1 MAKKN
6 YIPLLR
12 PASNTPGLYR
22 NLLHLLAGFLDDKKL
37 KNIRELFVIY
47 LENESK
53 TERKLKD
60 IIKISES
67 LIGDFGLAYTSVVSL
82 FVYELKKAGILSQKE
97 IEKKY
102 DKSTIKIVDNLVII
116 HKLDTRKIEKQADDF
131 VKMLLSSLTDVR
143 VILIR
148 LAIQVYTIKRL
159 KSSDKAGWEYAEES
173 FYLYAPLAHRLGL
186 YRIKQALEDQAF
198 RILQSS
204 NYKQILKK
212 LNSNKV
218 KRENFINDF
227 LQPVEKALKEIDIH
241 FELKWRAKSVYSI
254 HKKMEKQGV
263 PFEQVFDRYAI
274 RIIIDEKEN
283 ENENCWRV
291 FSIVTSL
298 YEPNTNRL
306 RDWITQPKETGYESL
321 HITVLNKEGQWV
333 EVQIRT
339 RRMDEIAEKG
349 LAAHWKY
356 KEGRPD
362 QEYDLWLK
370 KIRDILE
377 HPEKDLS
384 EYTENISE
392 IDNNEI
398 FVFTPN
404 GDLKRLPANATVLDM
419 AYSIHTN
426 IGNRCTGAKVNNKLV
441 PIKYRLSNGEN
452 VEIVTS
458 QNQKPK
464 LDWLKIAVSHR
475 AKNKIRRFLNEDF
488 NKTADLGKD
497 TLLRKLKNWKVEYN
511 DELVNRLVS
520 YFKCQNSLELYSDIY
535 EEKIEN
541 NALKTVVFKKAQKS
555 QENKNPLKKEIKQEI
570 VGEDILIIDNQTTNI
585 NYKFSKC
592 CNPVQGDEIL
602 GFITVGKGISIHKS
616 SCTNAIE
623 LLKKYPY
630 RLIEAKWNKN
640 ASIGAFPARIKVIA
654 DDKPGILNSITEIV
668 SIQMNINLK
677 SISFDS
683 HKNNFVGSLEM
694 IVKDNT
700 QLEHAIANIKKLK
713 GVKKVSKSG

>member
-1 MAKKN
+1 LAKKN

-12 PASNTPGLYR
+12 PVSNTTGLYR
-22 NLLHLLAGFLDDKKL
+22 NLLHLIAGFLDENKL
-37 KNIRELFVIY
+37 KDIRELFVIY
-47 LENESK
+47 LDNESK
-53 TERKLKD
+53 AERKLKD
-60 IIKISES
+60 VIKISES

-82 FVYELKKAGILSQKE
+82 FLYELKKTGIISQKE

-102 DKSTIKIVDNLVII
+102 DKKTVTIVENLVII
-116 HKLDTRKIEKQADDF
+116 HKLDTRKLEKQADDF
-131 VKMLLSSLTDVR
+131 VKLLLSSISDVR

-148 LAIQVYTIKRL
+148 LALQVYAIESL
-159 KSSDKAGWEYAEES
+159 KSGDKVGKEYAEES

-186 YRIKQALEDQAF
+186 YRIKQNLEDEAF
-198 RILQSS
+198 RILQPN

-212 LNSNKV
+212 LYSNKV
-218 KRENFINDF
+218 KRETFINNF
-227 LQPVEKALKEIDIH
+227 LQPIEKSLKESELK
-241 FELKWRAKSVYSI
+241 FEIKWRAKSVYSI
-254 HKKMEKQGV
+254 YKKMQKQGV
-263 PFEQVFDRYAI
+263 PFEQVYDRYAI
-274 RIIIDEKEN
+274 RIIIDEN
-283 ENENCWRV
+283 ENEKEICWRA
-291 FSIVTSL
+291 FSVVTAL
-298 YEPNTNRL
+298 YESNSSRL
-306 RDWITQPKETGYESL
+306 RDWITHPKETGYESL

-339 RRMDEIAEKG
+339 KRMDEVAEKG

-377 HPEKDLS
+377 HPEKDLL
-384 EYTENISE
+384 EYTDNISE
-392 IDNNEI
+392 IDKNEI

-426 IGNRCTGAKVNNKLV
+426 VGNKCSGARVNNKLV

-458 QNQKPK
+458 PNQKPK
-464 LDWLKIAVSHR
+464 LDWLKIAVSGR

-488 NKTADLGKD
+488 NKTAGLGKD
-497 TLLRKLKNWKVEYN
+497 ALLRKLKNWKVEFN
-511 DELVNRLVS
+511 DDLVNKLVKH
-520 YFKCQNSLELYSDIY
+520 YKCRNSLELYSDIY
-535 EEKIEN
+535 LEKIEN
-541 NALKTVVFKKAQKS
+541 NSLKATVFKKTEKA
-555 QENKNPLKKEIKQEI
+555 QENKSPLKKEIKSEV
-570 VGEDILIIDNQTTNI
+570 VGNDILVIDNQTTNI

-592 CNPVQGDEIL
+592 CNPVQGDDIL

-616 SCTNAIE
+616 NCTNAIE
-623 LLKKYPY
+623 LLKRYPY
-630 RLIEAKWNKN
+630 RMIEAEWNKN
-640 ASIGAFPARIKVIA
+640 ASASAFPARIKVIA

-700 QLEHAIANIKKLK
+700 QLEHTIANIKKIK
-713 GVKKVSKSG
+713 GVRKVSKSG